1 MHLAG
6 ISIIGWIHTIGCI
19 AALIFGA
26 MNLVAAKGTPHHKFR
41 GLGYT
46 VSMVVAMGLSLFLY
60 HFDIPVVRGARPG
73 PGLFGLFHW
82 FTVFAL
88 FFVLLGYYASSRQGR
103 GLWAYTHPVAMTL
116 SYYLLI
122 GDLINELFARV
133 NVLRPYA
140 VDIINGKPVFPSHIV
155 GITQNADGLAFLIIL
170 ILFCVKVWRYRRTSA
185 PHAARS
191 ARAKSAPAQ
200 D

>member
-1 MHLAG
+1 MRIAD

-19 AALIFGA
+19 AALAFGA
-26 MNLVAAKGTPHHKFR
+26 MNLVAAKGTPRHKFR

-46 VSMVVAMGLSLFLY
+46 ISMIVAMGLSLLIY
-60 HFDIPVVRGARPG
+60 RFDIPLVRGARPG
-73 PGLFGLFHW
+73 PHVFGLFHW

-88 FFVLLGYYASSRQGR
+88 LFTLLGYYAASRQSR
-103 GLWAYTHPVAMTL
+103 GFWAYTHPVAMTL

-122 GDLINELFARV
+122 GGLINETFARV
-133 NVLRPYA
+133 NILRPHA

-155 GITQNADGLAFLIIL
+155 NMTHTANELAFLIIL
-170 ILFCVKVWRYRRTSA
+170 ILFCVKVWRYRRSSA
-185 PHAARS
+185 PRAA
-191 ARAKSAPAQ
+191 AAKSVPAQ